1 MESDNQLIINARQ
14 GDEVALEKLM
24 NEYKSLVNKISR
36 NYFII
41 GADFEDVIQEGMIGL
56 FNAYNTFDQTKNA
69 SFKTYATIL
78 INRQI
83 INAIKKAY
91 KYNNLDFF
99 SDLNAKELEDDI
111 EIFNP
116 EEFIINKESHSTLLK
131 EISTKLSP
139 LEISILQ
146 EFLKNETY
154 EEIAKKLNL
163 NKKSVDNALS
173 RIKKKLNYL
182 IK

>member
-1 MESDNQLIINARQ
+1 MENDNELIKQAKLGNKNS
-14 GDEVALEKLM
+14 LEILM
-24 NEYKSLVNKISR
+24 NHYKGLVNKISR

-56 FNAYNTFDQTKNA
+56 FNAYSTFEVDKNT

-91 KYNNLDFF
+91 KYSNLDLF
-99 SDLNAKELEDDI
+99 SDLKKDFENDL
-111 EIFNP
+111 EIFSP
-116 EEFIINKESHSTLLK
+116 EDFIINKESHANLVK
-131 EISTKLSP
+131 EINEKLSP
-139 LEISILQ
+139 LETSILQ

-154 EEIAKKLNL
+154 DEIAKKLNL

>member
-1 MESDNQLIINARQ
+1 MENDNELIKKAKLGN
-14 GDEVALEKLM
+14 DNSLEILM
-24 NEYKSLVNKISR
+24 NEYKKLVTKIAR

-56 FNAYNTFDQTKNA
+56 FNAYSTFNENKNT

-91 KYNNLDFF
+91 KYNNLDLFA
-99 SDLNAKELEDDI
+99 DLNEKDFEKDL
-111 EIFNP
+111 EIFSP
-116 EEFIINKESHSTLLK
+116 EEFIINKESHSILVK
-131 EISTKLSP
+131 EINEKLSS

-146 EFLKNETY
+146 EFLQNKTY
-154 EEIAKKLNL
+154 EEIATKLNL

>member
-1 MESDNQLIINARQ
+1 MESDNELIKQAKLGNE
-14 GDEVALEKLM
+14 DALEKLM

-56 FNAYNTFDQTKNA
+56 FNAYNTFNETKNA

-99 SDLNAKELEDDI
+99 SDLNAKEFEGDL

-116 EEFIINKESHSTLLK
+116 EEFIINKESHSTLIK
-131 EISTKLSP
+131 EINEKLST
-139 LEISILQ
+139 LEVSILK

>member
-1 MESDNQLIINARQ
+1 MENDNELIKKAKL
-14 GDEVALEKLM
+14 GDKVALETLM
-24 NEYKSLVNKISR
+24 NEYKKLVTKISR

-41 GADFEDVIQEGMIGL
+41 GAEFEDVIQEGMIGL
-56 FNAYNTFDQTKNA
+56 FNAYNNFDETKNT

-91 KYNNLDFF
+91 KYNNQDLFA
-99 SDLNAKELEDDI
+99 DLNLKDFEDDL
-111 EIFNP
+111 EVFSP
-116 EEFIINKESHSTLLK
+116 EEFIINKESHSILLR
-131 EISTKLSP
+131 EINEKLSP
-139 LEISILQ
+139 LEISILE

-154 EEIAKKLNL
+154 EEIAKKLKL
-163 NKKSVDNALS
+163 NKKSVDNALT